1 MAKTLFELEERLAD
15 MNAQISQEADA
26 LVQMASDAGAKME
39 DIRAKKTRVEALK
52 ERAALLENEVAQM
65 KQSAKEKLN
74 GGAGAVMSK
83 QEAAGLFYKAAL
95 EGDISALPKMAYEQ
109 LGAKPA
115 GNADQGA
122 GSKLLPTTLAN
133 ELLLEP
139 QVRNPLRERM
149 TVTAIT
155 GLKLPKLGFS
165 VADDSFISKD
175 GETAKEM
182 ALTGDTVDFGRNELP
197 LKATV
202 SESLLRSSP
211 LNIEAAVNAGLE
223 SAQAAK
229 ELKVIFATAPASGEE
244 HMSLYAK
251 DSGGTK
257 TLIKQVEGETLLD
270 AILAA
275 LGDLEDAYRRGRAW

>member
-139 QVRNPLRERM
+139 QVTEPP
-149 TVTAIT
+149 A
-155 GLKLPKLGFS
+155 G
-165 VADDSFISKD
+165 AHD
-175 GETAKEM
+175 GDEQ
-182 ALTGDTVDFGRNELP
+182 
-197 LKATV
+197 
-202 SESLLRSSP
+202 S
-211 LNIEAAVNAGLE
+211 
-223 SAQAAK
+223 
-229 ELKVIFATAPASGEE
+229 
-244 HMSLYAK
+244 
-251 DSGGTK
+251 
-257 TLIKQVEGETLLD
+257 
-270 AILAA
+270 
-275 LGDLEDAYRRGRAW
+275 RA